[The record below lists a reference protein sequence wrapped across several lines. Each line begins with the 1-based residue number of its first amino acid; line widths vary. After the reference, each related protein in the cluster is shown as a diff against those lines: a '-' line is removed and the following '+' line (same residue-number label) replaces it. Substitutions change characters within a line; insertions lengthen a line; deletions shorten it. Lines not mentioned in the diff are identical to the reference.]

1 MVAKKYIQLLQF
13 QNLTHRNETIVR
25 SYTLNSS
32 VEHSLQKWSLKAAH
46 NACKLA

>member
-1 MVAKKYIQLLQF
+1 MAAKKYIQLLQL
-13 QNLTHRNETIVR
+13 QSLGHRNETIVR

-46 NACKLA
+46 KAR